1 MQLKAKSIFL
11 SALTI
16 FGFVLAGLLA
26 SAEPADARPRITTPK
41 LNQQI
46 GGARY
51 YIRWTGERGM
61 RSYYLRVREY
71 GSPSYWINQPV
82 KGTSFLFAPKNYN
95 ALGKRIQIYVYSCQG
110 ANGTQCG
117 DSSTVSAYVM
127 GPPVSLQSPA
137 DGATFNN
144 PSRRPTFSWQ
154 SYQGFGSYSGS
165 GSVRYKVT
173 INGNGAAPTTYNSIT
188 GTSFQPPQ
196 PINPA
201 YQNPVR
207 WSVQACDNRNCSQ
220 GVRPRRLTLG
230 GSSFDQLSGNVSFV
244 SPPNGTGVDVGSQ
257 LRWQKKPGAA
267 KYRICLNTQSSGCLS
282 IRTQSAQPGSIQ
294 TYTLTA
300 QDLNAKPPFG
310 GYYFRGKRMYWRIQ
324 GCTQGNTQCV
334 GTSTAR
340 YVEVAP
346 APSSGPGG
354 GGGGGGGTPQVSFAG
369 DFYSYFSG
377 SQCGGCHASGNL
389 FPQKTPRP
397 SGCQASCGT
406 EVIPFNSSISSGV
419 MLQRLKCLKAC
430 SGQAQYSQAFGK
442 TYVVPGNP
450 SQSGLHHKAQESN
463 SPIFGANVNIDGV
476 TKPLR
481 EWIEIWISQGAN
493 P

>member
-1 MQLKAKSIFL
+1 MHLQAKSLLL
-11 SALTI
+11 SALAV
-16 FGFVLAGLLA
+16 FGFVVVGLLA
-26 SAEPADARPRITTPK
+26 SAQPADARPRITAPK

-61 RSYYLRVREY
+61 RGYYLRVREY
-71 GSPSYWINQPV
+71 GASSYWIDQAV
-82 KGTSFLFAPKNYN
+82 KGTSFLFVPRQYGAE
-95 ALGKRIQIYVYSCQG
+95 GKRIQIYVYSCQNS
-110 ANGTQCG
+110 NGTNCG
-117 DSSTVSAYVM
+117 EPSTVSAYVM

-137 DGATFNN
+137 DGATFDN

-154 SYQGFGSYSGS
+154 PYGNLSG
-165 GSVRYKVT
+165 GGALRYKVT
-173 INGNGAAPTTYNSIT
+173 ITGNGAAPTTYGSIT

-196 PINPA
+196 AINPA

-207 WSVQACDNRNCSQ
+207 WSVQAYNSYNTSQ
-220 GVRPRRLTLG
+220 GSRPRRLTLG

-244 SPPNGTGVDVGSQ
+244 SPPNGTNVDVGSQ
-257 LRWQKKPGAA
+257 LRWQKKPGAD
-267 KYRICLNTQSSGCLS
+267 KYRICLNMQSSGCRI

-300 QDLNAKPPFG
+300 QDLDAKPPFG

-334 GTSTAR
+334 GTSTSR

-346 APSSGPGG
+346 APSSGGP
-354 GGGGGGGTPQVSFAG
+354 GGGTPQVSFAQ
-369 DFYSYFSG
+369 DFYPLLSG
-377 SQCGGCHASGNL
+377 SQCGGCHAGGNL

-406 EVIPFNSSISSGV
+406 EVIPFDSSISSGV

-450 SQSGLHHKAQESN
+450 NGSGLHHKAQESN
-463 SPIFGANVNIDGV
+463 SPIFGSNFTIDGV
-476 TKPLR
+476 SKPLR